1 MKIGISYLNT
11 SACIEIISYLIKTVK
26 FYSVHNDGSS
36 AAKIMD
42 EKELFIMK
50 LTPDATVK
58 FRIMSLE
65 ERENTNA
72 NCLKATLDKSSSTL
86 EVAVPREQLV
96 CVQRVH
102 HQCCNVQF
110 S

>member
-72 NCLKATLDKSSSTL
+72 NGLKATL
-86 EVAVPREQLV
+86 
-96 CVQRVH
+96 
-102 HQCCNVQF
+102 
-110 S
+110 

>member
-1 MKIGISYLNT
+1 
-11 SACIEIISYLIKTVK
+11 
-26 FYSVHNDGSS
+26 
-36 AAKIMD
+36 MD

-72 NCLKATLDKSSSTL
+72 NGLKATL
-86 EVAVPREQLV
+86 
-96 CVQRVH
+96 
-102 HQCCNVQF
+102 
-110 S
+110 